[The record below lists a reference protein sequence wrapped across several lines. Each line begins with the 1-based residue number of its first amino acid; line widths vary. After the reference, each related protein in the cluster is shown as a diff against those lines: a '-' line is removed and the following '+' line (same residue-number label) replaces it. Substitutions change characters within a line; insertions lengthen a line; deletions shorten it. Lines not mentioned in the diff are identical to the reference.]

1 MKRIV
6 SIIIGVIAVLVGLGF
21 IMPAIAQWRTLGS
34 LPGLSVALLMLRVLL
49 TVGGGS
55 AAVCGIRKP
64 KA

>member
-34 LPGLSVALLMLRVLL
+34 LPGLSVALLMLGVLL

>member
-6 SIIIGVIAVLVGLGF
+6 TIIVGIIAVLVGLGF

-34 LPGLSVALLMLRVLL
+34 LPGVSVALLMLGVLL

>member
-6 SIIIGVIAVLVGLGF
+6 TIIVGIIAVLVGLGF

-34 LPGLSVALLMLRVLL
+34 LPGVSVALLMLGILL